1 MAPAKGK
8 RLSKARGAAG
18 PASWALRDAGD
29 GRVYYLNT
37 SAPLDTEEL
46 DQLVAIDKPDALL
59 SAAER
64 ARRAGRSVWVPHPAQ
79 VWQIAKEVSK
89 NADGSVTVQ
98 PEKGSA
104 VVVPASGALPAGH
117 ALCGAEA
124 RTVRMP
130 LWNVSWS
137 TIDWVEDDIIKVEYV
152 GGVVGWRRAD
162 LGFSIG
168 FA

>member
-1 MAPAKGK
+1 MAPAGKGK
-8 RLSKARGAAG
+8 RQSRARKAGG
-18 PASWALRDAGD
+18 VGEPANWVLRDAGD

-37 SAPLDTEEL
+37 SVALESEEL

-59 SAAER
+59 SASER

-104 VVVPASGALPAGH
+104 VVIPASGVLHAGH

-130 LWNVSWS
+130 LWDVSWS
-137 TIDWVEDDIIKVEYV
+137 TIDWVEDDIIKVE
-152 GGVVGWRRAD
+152 
-162 LGFSIG
+162 
-168 FA
+168 